1 MSHSQEIEKLFD
13 ADNGE
18 NMDENIEEIEL
29 EIETITEEDYKFFEH
44 YFYLVGRT
52 EIDYRLGS
60 LSTDLI
66 CN

>member
-1 MSHSQEIEKLFD
+1 MSHSQEIENIFD
-13 ADNGE
+13 ADNIE

-44 YFYLVGRT
+44 YFYLVGRI
-52 EIDYRLGS
+52 EIDYRLRS

-66 CN
+66 CH

>member
-1 MSHSQEIEKLFD
+1 MSHSQEIENLFD

-18 NMDENIEEIEL
+18 IMHENIEEIEL
-29 EIETITEEDYKFFEH
+29 EIETITEENYKFFEH
-44 YFYLVGRT
+44 YFYLVGRI